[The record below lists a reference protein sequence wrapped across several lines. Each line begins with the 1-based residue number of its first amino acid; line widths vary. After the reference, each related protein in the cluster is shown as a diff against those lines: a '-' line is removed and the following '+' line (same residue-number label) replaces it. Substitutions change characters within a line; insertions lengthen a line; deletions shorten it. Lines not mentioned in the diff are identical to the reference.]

1 MELLSIV
8 NLSGGVKSVDRQS
21 VCTIA
26 VSITTADKK
35 FYEKTTTET
44 HTQKKE
50 EKKRVEVEIKEKII
64 RKKMRSEEIC
74 L

>member
-35 FYEKTTTET
+35 FYEKNNNRDT
-44 HTQKKE
+44 HTKKE
-50 EKKRVEVEIKEKII
+50 EEKKELRLK
-64 RKKMRSEEIC
+64 
-74 L
+74 